1 MRLNHKK
8 NTLYYEE
15 LQKFDLVKLFFCEN
29 TCTYSQ
35 KEQKYMYSNQIH
47 D

>member
-15 LQKFDLVKLFFCEN
+15 LQKFDLVKLFFCKN
-29 TCTYSQ
+29 IYLQSRGA
-35 KEQKYMYSNQIH
+35 KVYVFKPDS
-47 D
+47 